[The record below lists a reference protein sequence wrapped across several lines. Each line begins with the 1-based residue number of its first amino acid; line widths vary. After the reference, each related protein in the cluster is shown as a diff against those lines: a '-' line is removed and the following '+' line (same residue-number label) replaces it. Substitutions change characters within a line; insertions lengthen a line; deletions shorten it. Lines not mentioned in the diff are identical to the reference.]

1 MTALLALSLAASPA
15 AAHQPATDGG
25 WIAPHR
31 DRWLARDKVA
41 HAALSF
47 ALVGMGYHLATREAG
62 CGRAA
67 ARNATV
73 SLTIALGV
81 AKETRD
87 GTARG
92 NRFSA
97 KDLAADLLGTA
108 VGAML
113 FTRR

>member
-1 MTALLALSLAASPA
+1 MTLAAWPA
-15 AAHQPATDGG
+15 FAQPAPADSGSAR
-25 WIAPHR
+25 APR

-47 ALVGMGYHLATREAG
+47 ALVGLGYHLATREG
-62 CGRAA
+62 GSGRAA

-73 SLTIALGV
+73 SATFVLGV

-87 GTARG
+87 AATPG

-97 KDLAADLLGTA
+97 KDLTADILGTA
-108 VGAML
+108 CGAAL

>member
-1 MTALLALSLAASPA
+1 MSLAASLAAAQPA
-15 AAHQPATDGG
+15 ANGNGSAPPA
-25 WIAPHR
+25 R
-31 DRWLARDKVA
+31 DRWLARDKAA

-47 ALVGMGYHLATREAG
+47 ALVGLGYHLATRESG
-62 CGRAA
+62 WGRSG

-73 SLTIALGV
+73 AVTIALGV

-87 GTARG
+87 GAARG
-92 NRFSA
+92 GGFST

-108 VGAML
+108 CGALL